1 MYKLE
6 NNRLKR
12 EFKIIEGTL
21 FASKITNKYSGLDFI
36 PDGSGSEF
44 VIKFKDGDEFTSKGL
59 RVTESVEKDGRL
71 FFRFA
76 ETMNTTV
83 TLNYRLGKDKNTIEK
98 QIAITQSEPKTIDY
112 ILLENIGIINSTSYF
127 TVPESSQDVD
137 AYFEQADPYIANLGQ
152 PFYID
157 SLFFGCE
164 FPASKNEILHGR
176 GRIMYFVGKD
186 IDEKLICP
194 ATVIGAAGGCSLT
207 DLKKSFFEYINKISL
222 PSPYRVQYNTW
233 YDKMLNITEDN
244 IEKAFYKVESK
255 LSSIGVEPLDGYV
268 IDDGWNDYKS
278 SFWCF
283 HPKKFPNGLLYASET
298 VSRFSS
304 NFGLWLGPRGGY
316 NFQTLFAKKM
326 ERKGYGYFNAQAR
339 DICIASDRYIENIKE
354 FLVNTTIENN
364 ISYWKLDGFNLIP
377 CTNANHDHITGGTH
391 NMYFVT
397 EMWHKWINIFKALH
411 NARAKQGK
419 SMWINM
425 TCYVNPSP
433 WWLQYVNSIWL
444 QNSQDIGF
452 AENYK
457 KDEQAQVDAEIT
469 YRDGI
474 YYDFWFRRCCQ
485 FPADRIYNHEPIYG
499 AEAHLDYTDEEFKK
513 AFFFNACRGAAL
525 NELYISPHMMNEE
538 KWQILADCINW
549 QKANFH
555 ILKNAM
561 FLGGNPVENNVY
573 CYASWAENGE
583 GIIALRNPT
592 NEAAPLTLTLNKLM
606 GCPENLHSVKCYNVL
621 NKETST
627 GNDIYKYND
636 KINMTLAPFE
646 IKILQFGEEDRRF
659 AYPKPGNDF
668 TISFETN
675 GEDGIICEND
685 DILISIEKGYL
696 TATAGT
702 VTVKTHSVINNGS
715 HKITIVREKNRM
727 VKIYIDNRLD
737 ASGYN
742 KKSKAEIS
750 TQLNSSAKD
759 FAVIN
764 KAVPYNAILQPSSLL
779 KKSRRKRKKEGT
791 F

>member
-6 NNRLKR
+6 NDRLKR
-12 EFKIIEGTL
+12 EFKIIDGTL

-59 RVTESVEKDGRL
+59 HVTESIEKDGRL

-83 TLNYRLGKDKNTIEK
+83 TLNYRLGRDKNTIEK

-112 ILLENIGIINSTSYF
+112 VLLENIGIVNSSSYF
-127 TVPESSQDVD
+127 TVNESKMDVD
-137 AYFEQADPYIANLGQ
+137 SYFNQSDPYVSTLGQ

-176 GRIMYFVGKD
+176 GQITYFVGKD
-186 IDEKLICP
+186 IDSKLICP
-194 ATVIGAAGGCSLT
+194 STVIGAAKGSALI

-255 LSSIGVEPLDGYV
+255 LSSHNVEPLDGYV
-268 IDDGWNDYKS
+268 VDDGWNDYKS
-278 SFWCF
+278 SFWSF
-283 HPKKFPNGLLYASET
+283 HPKKFPNGLIYISET
-298 VSRFSS
+298 V
-304 NFGLWLGPRGGY
+304 NKFGSKFGVWLGPRGGY
-316 NFQTLFAKKM
+316 NYQTPFAKRM
-326 ERKGYGYFNAQAR
+326 EKKGYGYFNAQAR
-339 DICIASDRYIENIKE
+339 DICIASKKYCENIKE
-354 FLVNTTIENN
+354 FLVNTTVEND

-377 CTNANHDHITGGTH
+377 CTNNNHDHATGGAH

-397 EMWHKWINIFKALH
+397 EMWHRWIEIFKALH

-419 SMWINM
+419 RMWINM

-444 QNSQDIGF
+444 QNSGDIGF
-452 AENYK
+452 AENYEK
-457 KDEQAQVDAEIT
+457 GKQAQVDAEIT

-474 YYDFWFRRCCQ
+474 YYDFWFKRCLQ

-499 AEAHLDYTDEEFKK
+499 AEAHLDYTDEEFEK

-525 NELYISPHMMNEE
+525 NELYVSPHMMSEG
-538 KWQILADCINW
+538 KWQALANCINW
-549 QKANFH
+549 QKANYH

-561 FLGGNPVENNVY
+561 FIGGNPTENNVY
-573 CYASWAENGE
+573 CYASWTENGE

-606 GCPENLHSVKCYNVL
+606 GCPETLHNVKRYNVL
-621 NKETST
+621 NKTAAESS
-627 GNDIYKYND
+627 DIYNYND
-636 KINMTLAPFE
+636 KINLTLAPFE
-646 IKILQFGEEDRRF
+646 IKIIQFGEEDRRY
-659 AYPKPGNDF
+659 AYPQQGNDF
-668 TISFETN
+668 TITFKTN
-675 GEDGIICEND
+675 GKDGMICEND
-685 DILISIEKGYL
+685 DILIKIEKGYII
-696 TATAGT
+696 AAVGT
-702 VTVKTHSVINNGS
+702 VSLKSQSLVHSES
-715 HKITIVREKNRM
+715 HRITIVREKNRM
-727 VKIYIDNRLD
+727 VKIYIDNKLD
-737 ASGYN
+737 CSGYD
-742 KKSKAEIS
+742 KKAKAEIS
-750 TQLNSSAKD
+750 TNLTSTAED
-759 FAVIN
+759 FKIIGNAT
-764 KAVPYNAILQPSSLL
+764 PYNEILVPALL
-779 KKSRRKRKKEGT
+779 QKSRWKKKKEGT